1 MGRIG
6 IGSGRTDVTITTV
19 KCTDCTVAGETRYK
33 GIRSGEVCSVA
44 IGTVRIR
51 QGVIIPV
58 LPWSNG
64 IFMVAKAAISVL
76 ISLSVQ
82 VLCVTRLAVVR
93 IRSIFFA
100 VGSTPAAVMAIC
112 TRCN

>member
-1 MGRIG
+1 M
-6 IGSGRTDVTITTV
+6 
-19 KCTDCTVAGETRYK
+19 
-33 GIRSGEVCSVA
+33 A
-44 IGTVRIR
+44 IGTVVSVR
-51 QGVIIPV
+51 QGVIIPM

-64 IFMVAKAAISVL
+64 IVMVAKAAISVL

-82 VLCVTRLAVVR
+82 VISVTAFAVVR
-93 IRSIFFA
+93 ICSIFFA